1 MADWRLS
8 SKEKSKG
15 LLNKSDKFL
24 GHSNLK
30 ACIISVPTSM
40 DPKLAILSLSGIVS
54 AGIRSFELW
63 WDSKLQTLDIVI
75 VASEADLDKFK
86 QSLINAYPNIDF
98 EDLDDITPEWF
109 DKTNNYEIFDVGYQ
123 HGHFFTIFDKVRAH
137 QIISNI
143 ANTIQLSKNA
153 WIQIVFKSHPLIDD
167 FQKFLQKTSRHYKT
181 VTRTDYV
188 SELDG
193 FVSSNGPGDHP
204 EKYGEFAK
212 NFKTIENYS
221 SLKTQSLQTIV
232 SIRGLIDSNNELDL
246 DFSPIE
252 SLPVENLRSAIEHMS
267 KNTYSY
273 KDFYDEKN
281 QKHIKINS
289 KKTKFQR
296 IDIFEKRLLL
306 EPKQHLPKIINDYV
320 GKTFLFGNYKD
331 RQSPPFLILS
341 PEEISLVLHLP
352 DPKTPNLVLTRK
364 QAMPHQQINKEG
376 FCLGYESRKK
386 TLAFVPEQTFGNI
399 VHSAE
404 TKSVVLSPE
413 DISTHLY
420 ALAATKGGKTTLNRG
435 IAKHLEMANINNTFQ
450 NSFIFVDPK
459 GSDSYDFLRQCE
471 DESFES
477 GHVHFLDPVDTSYSL
492 NIFELPP
499 YDKENRDA
507 IVELYIGHI
516 MSMIKHFYGDS
527 DSFVQLTRILLII
540 LQYLYL
546 YEDKPTFL
554 DLYDII
560 IAVQTDKETIL
571 PKMFKELGKPDDIL
585 ELAMKQMTDLQKEA
599 FNPILNRI
607 EKFTLSKTLRHLF
620 CVRESTIDFQEL
632 ITPGHITIIR
642 LSPINIPENF
652 ISLIKQAIVVKI
664 WFMIQER
671 ADKIK
676 IEDDRTQVVLALDEF
691 QDVADL
697 PVINSIL
704 TQARSYKLCLLLSH
718 QNATQLEQSL
728 FETIIQNV
736 GTQFVG
742 KVGGL
747 DAARF
752 GKIWDTTY
760 YKEIESQLTTQEFH
774 HWTARLIAK
783 AGEVTPLPVQFWP
796 FFTPKDKQSKEF
808 LEKFVESEKEKY
820 GYGVVGESLL
830 QRYSSQANVWLKNIS
845 A

>member
-1 MADWRLS
+1 VADWRLS
-8 SKEKSKG
+8 SKTKAEG
-15 LLNKSDKFL
+15 LLNKTDKFL
-24 GHSNLK
+24 GHSNLT

-40 DPKLAILSLSGIVS
+40 DTKQAIMSLSGIVS

-75 VASEADLDKFK
+75 VASKADLDKFK

-98 EDLDDITPEWF
+98 EDLDNITPEWF
-109 DKTNNYEIFDVGYQ
+109 DKTNHYELFDVGYQ
-123 HGHFFTIFDKVRAH
+123 HGHFFTIFDKLKAY

-143 ANTIQLSKNA
+143 ANTIQLSKHA
-153 WIQIVFKSHPLIDD
+153 WIQIVFKSYPLVDV
-167 FQKFLQKTSRHYKT
+167 FQKFLQKTAIHYKT
-181 VTRTDYV
+181 ITRTDYT
-188 SELDG
+188 SQYDG
-193 FVSSNGPGDHP
+193 FLSSNGPGDHP

-212 NFKTIENYS
+212 NFKTIENYT

-232 SIRGLIDSNNELDL
+232 SVRGLVDSNNELDL

-267 KNTYSY
+267 KNTYPYS
-273 KDFYDEKN
+273 DFFNEKKP
-281 QKHIKINS
+281 KHIKINS

-296 IDIFEKRLLL
+296 IDIFEQRLLP
-306 EPKQHLPKIINDYV
+306 EPKQHLPRIINDYT
-320 GKTFLFGNYKD
+320 GKTFLTGNYKE

-341 PEEISLVLHLP
+341 PEEIPLIIHLP
-352 DPKTPNLVLTRK
+352 DPKIPNLILTRK

-386 TLAFVPEQTFGNI
+386 TLSYIPEQTFGKI
-399 VHSAE
+399 IHAAE

-413 DISTHLY
+413 DIATHLY
-420 ALAATKGGKTTLNRG
+420 GVAATKGGKTTLVRA
-435 IAKHLEMANINNTFQ
+435 IAKHLEMANLNNVFP

-459 GSDSYDFLRQCE
+459 GSDSYDFIKQCE
-471 DESFES
+471 NESFELDR
-477 GHVHFLDPVDTSYSL
+477 VHFLDPIETNYSL

-499 YDKENRDA
+499 YTKENRDA

-516 MSMIKHFYGDS
+516 MTMIKHFYGDS
-527 DSFVQLTRILLII
+527 DSFVRLTRILLII
-540 LQYLYL
+540 LQYLYIH
-546 YEDKPTFL
+546 EDKPTFL

-560 IAVQTDKETIL
+560 IAIQTDKESIL
-571 PKMFKELGKPDDIL
+571 PKMFRELGKPDDIL
-585 ELAMKQMTDLQKEA
+585 ELAMKQMAEMSKEV
-599 FNPILNRI
+599 FDPILNRI

-642 LSPINIPENF
+642 LSPLNIPENF
-652 ISLIKQAIVVKI
+652 IPLIKQAIVVKI

-671 ADKIK
+671 ANKIK
-676 IEDDRTQVVLALDEF
+676 IEDNRTQVVLALDEF

-697 PVINSIL
+697 PVINTIL

-718 QNATQLEQSL
+718 QNATQIEPNL

-742 KVGGL
+742 KVGGY

-752 GKIWDTTY
+752 GKIWDPTY
-760 YKEIESQLTTQEFH
+760 FKEIESQLTTQEFH
-774 HWTARLIAK
+774 HWTAKLIAK

-796 FFTPKDKQSKEF
+796 IFTPKDKQTDEF
-808 LEKFVESEKEKY
+808 LEQFIKSQKVKY

-830 QRYSSQANVWLKNIS
+830 QRYSSQSNE
-845 A
+845 